1 MQLLQ
6 TLVLRSLKQ
15 AVYSPDNTGHFGL
28 AFDAYVHFTSP
39 IRRYPDLLTHRA
51 IKACLAGTR
60 VEGEDWEALGRQCSE
75 AERRADEAS
84 RDVESWLKCDYMKD
98 HVGGEFSGAVT
109 GVVPFGLFVTLDDY
123 YVDGLVHISE
133 LGRDYFQF
141 DPARHQL
148 VGERSGARHRLA
160 DRMRVRLVR
169 VDLETR
175 KMDFVPA

>member
-1 MQLLQ
+1 
-6 TLVLRSLKQ
+6 VLRSLRQ
-15 AVYSPDNTGHFGL
+15 AAYSPDNTGHFGL

-51 IKACLAGTR
+51 IKACLAAR
-60 VEGEDWEALGRQCSE
+60 RIEGLDWEALGRHCSE
-75 AERRADEAS
+75 AERRADDAG

-98 HVGGEFSGAVT
+98 QVGGEFSGAVT
-109 GVVPFGLFVTLDDY
+109 GVVPFGLFVTLDEY

-141 DPARHQL
+141 DAARHQL
-148 VGERSGARHRLA
+148 VGERSKTRFRLA
-160 DRMRVRLVR
+160 DRMRVKLVR